1 MSGTS
6 AVSASFFCSACCS
19 QPFKQCVS
27 LCNSTAFRK
36 LENLSGGDKSVSNA
50 EELSKKLDQII
61 RRLDLLEELILE
73 KPEYEGLA
81 ATLRLAKMGI
91 GMYGEPLKIASR
103 LKNAEEY
110 LRQKPIA
117 QDDISRC
124 IVQALAI
131 KGSLN
136 ISAITR
142 QVATM
147 RGKASRRI
155 IRDRVKKLLERG
167 ALSKSEGRVPVYAL
181 VEKADH

>member
-1 MSGTS
+1 M
-6 AVSASFFCSACCS
+6 
-19 QPFKQCVS
+19 
-27 LCNSTAFRK
+27 N
-36 LENLSGGDKSVSNA
+36 DKGKVGSDA

-61 RRLDLLEELILE
+61 SRLDFLEKLILD
-73 KPEYEGLA
+73 KPEFDGLV
-81 ATLRLAKMGI
+81 TSLRLTKMGI

-124 IVQALAI
+124 IVQALAV
-131 KGSLN
+131 KEKLN

-142 QVATM
+142 QVAAM

-155 IRDRVKKLLERG
+155 IRERVKQLVEAGVLLKM
-167 ALSKSEGRVPVYAL
+167 AGRVPTYEL
-181 VEKADH
+181 VEKSDH

>member
-1 MSGTS
+1 LRS
-6 AVSASFFCSACCS
+6 
-19 QPFKQCVS
+19 
-27 LCNSTAFRK
+27 R
-36 LENLSGGDKSVSNA
+36 ENLNGKEDSVSNV
-50 EELSKKLDQII
+50 EELGKKLDQII
-61 RRLDLLEELILE
+61 RRLDLLEDLILE

-81 ATLRLAKMGI
+81 ATLRLTKMGI

-103 LKNAEEY
+103 LKNAEKY

-124 IVQALAI
+124 VVQALAV
-131 KGSLN
+131 KGALN

-155 IRDRVKKLLERG
+155 VRDRVKELEKQGVLLK
-167 ALSKSEGRVPVYAL
+167 ASGRIPTYELA
-181 VEKADH
+181 EKTDH